1 MHSKPI
7 INSDIKSTDLN
18 RWRLKV
24 EHGRQ
29 TWHYLENDDEIK
41 NWPQS
46 IVDKYWIGLPF
57 QSKTFEKPKTAFE
70 AARNGFEFFKQLQTA
85 DGHWAGEYGGP
96 MFLIPGLIIAMYI
109 THIPIPEAWRI
120 EIIRYLINKA
130 NPVDGGWGL
139 HIEHH
144 STVFGTAM
152 NYVVL
157 RILGLDPDH
166 PVMVKSRATLHK
178 FGGAIGVPS
187 WGKFWLASLNVYD
200 WEGLNPIPP
209 ELWLLPYFVPFHP
222 GRFWIHT
229 RVIYLPMGYCYGR
242 RLSAEITP
250 LIEQLR
256 QELYVQPYE
265 TINWSKARN
274 NIAEVDLYAPHTK
287 LLKFCNFML
296 NIYEKL
302 PNIFGL
308 RDLSLQESYELI
320 KCEDENTDYLDIAPV
335 NKVLHILST
344 YYEEGPDSEAF
355 KLAKERLIDYM
366 WLGPEGMMMS
376 GTNGTQVWDTAF
388 TALAAIEIGLADDP
402 SNHQSMIHALEFL
415 EDAQI
420 KKNPK
425 DSKRCYRDNTLG
437 AWGFSTRD
445 QGYNVSDCASVGI
458 KAVLNLQKK
467 LSYTPDL
474 IPKERLYQTID
485 ILLSMQNTDGGFAS
499 YERTRGSK
507 LLEWLNP
514 AEVFGNIM
522 VEYSYPECTSCVLTA
537 LKTFQKWYPDY
548 RADEMNQIFKNAL
561 KYLYNSQYEDG
572 GWYGSWAIC
581 FTYASMFAIQ
591 SLESFGET
599 YENSQVVKKGCD
611 FLISKQKEDGGW
623 GESYKS
629 CETGTYVHHENSQVV
644 NTAWA
649 LLALMAGK
657 YPNEEPIR
665 RGIQLIVSRQL
676 PTGEWKQE
684 AIEGVFNKNCAISYP
699 NYKFIFTIWALG
711 KYAKIYNNPVIC

>member
-1 MHSKPI
+1 M
-7 INSDIKSTDLN
+7 NSNIKSTDLN

-29 TWHYLENDDEIK
+29 TWHYLDNDDEIK

-46 IVDKYWIGLPF
+46 IVDKYWIGLPY
-57 QSKTFEKPKTAFE
+57 
-70 AARNGFEFFKQLQTA
+70 FFKQLQTD

-109 THIPIPEAWRI
+109 THIPIPEVWRI
-120 EIIRYLINKA
+120 EIIRYLVNKA

-144 STVFGTAM
+144 STVFGTAL

-178 FGGAIGVPS
+178 LGGAIGVPS

-256 QELYVQPYE
+256 QELYIQPYE

-274 NIAEVDLYAPHTK
+274 NIAEIDLYAPHTK
-287 LLKFCNFML
+287 LLKFCNYIL
-296 NIYEKL
+296 NIYEKI
-302 PNIFGL
+302 PNLIGL
-308 RDLSLQESYELI
+308 RDISLQESYELI
-320 KCEDENTDYLDIAPV
+320 RCEDENTDYLDIAPV
-335 NKVLHILST
+335 NKVLHILCT
-344 YYEEGPDSEAF
+344 YYEEGPDSETF

-366 WLGPEGMMMS
+366 WLGPEGMMMC

-388 TALAAIEIGLADDP
+388 AAIAAIETGLADDP

-415 EDAQI
+415 DDAQI

-445 QGYNVSDCASVGI
+445 QGYNVSDCAAVGI
-458 KAVLNLQKK
+458 KAVLSLQKK
-467 LSYTPDL
+467 LNYTPEL
-474 IPKERLYQTID
+474 IPKERVCQTID

-499 YERTRGSK
+499 YERTRGFK
-507 LLEWLNP
+507 ILEWLNP

-522 VEYSYPECTSCVLTA
+522 VEYSYPECTSCVLAA
-537 LKTFQKWYPDY
+537 LNAFQKWYPDY
-548 RADEMNQIFKNAL
+548 RADEIKKIYKNAI
-561 KYLYNSQYEDG
+561 KYLYDSQYEDG

-581 FTYASMFAIQ
+581 FTYATMFAIQ
-591 SLESFGET
+591 CLESYGET
-599 YENSQVVKKGCD
+599 YENSPVVKKGCD
-611 FLISKQKEDGGW
+611 FLISKQKKDGGW

-629 CETGTYVHHENSQVV
+629 CETGTYVHHKTSQVV

-665 RGIQLIVSRQL
+665 RGIKLIASRQL

-711 KYAKIYNNPVIC
+711 KYAKIYNNPVIL